1 MAGALEGVRILDL
14 THMLSGPYASMIL
27 ADLGAE
33 TIKVEPLTGEGTR
46 RLLATDPKHSL
57 DGMGAYFLTLNRNKK
72 SVAIDLK
79 NERGRALFY
88 RLVGVSDIVISNFTP
103 GVPERLG
110 IDYRSLAAVNPR
122 IIACT
127 VTGFGSSGPGH
138 RRPAFDQVAQATG
151 GGMSITGTDRR
162 NPIRAGIPI
171 GDLGGGMFGVMGVL
185 AALYERERSGRG
197 QEVDISML
205 DGQISMLN
213 YMATMHFLSGE
224 NPHPIGNAHFVHVP
238 YGTFECADGF
248 IVIAVITDNFWQ
260 NLKQVIGCDDLD
272 KPEIRPAARP
282 LARPR
287 IHQPP
292 SQRDPVARQLRRLAR
307 TARGAAHPLCAREF
321 LRAGACRPAGPA
333 SQHGRRTATS
343 LGPANPRSRQSR
355 QALAHRGRDF
365 CRGADPRAA
374 HGRSAPKLSR
384 HRCRGN
390 RATAQRRGHRV
401 MNGTAVV
408 NEVGPRD
415 GLQSE
420 SRILSVDERLEL
432 IRSLE
437 AAGLRRIE
445 VGSFSSPRAVPAM
458 AGTDRVLEQLNG
470 GGPTTYT
477 AMVPN
482 VKGYGLA
489 REAGAE
495 SVTVIAYAS
504 ETMAGRNVR
513 MTLAE
518 ADRAGAEILR
528 LAAQDGVEAI
538 VIVAVAFGCPF
549 EGAVDPGV
557 VADVAARYIDAGASQ
572 LVVADTIGAADPAQV
587 GRLTR
592 RLVEQ
597 QGVGAAGMPFP
608 RHARHGACEHFRGA

>member
-1 MAGALEGVRILDL
+1 MAGALKGVRILDL

-33 TIKVEPLTGEGTR
+33 TIKVEPLKGEGTR

-79 NERGRALFY
+79 NARGRALFY

-185 AALYERERSGRG
+185 AALYEREQSGRG

-260 NLKQVIGCDDLD
+260 NLKRVLGCDDLD
-272 KPEIRPAARP
+272 KPDYDR
-282 LARPR
+282 
-287 IHQPP
+287 QPGRW
-292 SQRDPVARQLRRLAR
+292 RDREFINRRLNEILSQDSCADWLER
-307 TARGAAHPLCAREF
+307 LEAQRIPCAPVNSFEQALADPQVLHRNMVVELQHP
-321 LRAGACRPAGPA
+321 
-333 SQHGRRTATS
+333 SGRRTR
-343 LGPANPRSRQSR
+343 GPGNPV
-355 QALAHRGRDF
+355 
-365 CRGADPRAA
+365 
-374 HGRSAPKLSR
+374 KLSR
-384 HRCRGN
+384 
-390 RATAQRRGHRV
+390 TAGETFAAAPTLGQH
-401 MNGTAVV
+401 TD
-408 NEVGPRD
+408 EV
-415 GLQSE
+415 L
-420 SRILSVDERLEL
+420 
-432 IRSLE
+432 RSCLAID
-437 AAGLRRIE
+437 AAETGQLR
-445 VGSFSSPRAVPAM
+445 S
-458 AGTDRVLEQLNG
+458 
-470 GGPTTYT
+470 
-477 AMVPN
+477 
-482 VKGYGLA
+482 
-489 REAGAE
+489 
-495 SVTVIAYAS
+495 
-504 ETMAGRNVR
+504 
-513 MTLAE
+513 
-518 ADRAGAEILR
+518 
-528 LAAQDGVEAI
+528 DGV
-538 VIVAVAFGCPF
+538 
-549 EGAVDPGV
+549 
-557 VADVAARYIDAGASQ
+557 
-572 LVVADTIGAADPAQV
+572 IG
-587 GRLTR
+587 
-592 RLVEQ
+592 
-597 QGVGAAGMPFP
+597 
-608 RHARHGACEHFRGA
+608 